1 MSNLFSNPPQ
11 LIIGMFDEARIH
23 LAGLKRMVEL
33 RGGLMADSIHQP
45 SMLAAI
51 ITYVVA
57 FPNIQ
62 RIVLSMELGPT

>member
-11 LIIGMFDEARIH
+11 LIIGMFDETRIH

-33 RGGLMADSIHQP
+33 RGGLMADSIRQP

-51 ITYVVA
+51 ITYVVTS
-57 FPNIQ
+57 PNIQ
-62 RIVLSMELGPT
+62 RIVLSIVLGPM